1 MKNLQPIIPYEAQYY
16 KQIPRTITI
25 YRFLKRYIFFS
36 NGSCKQGMEEER
48 GHRWLR
54 WQRGRF
60 GGSKQA
66 MLEAVCTVKC
76 YIAAIVR

>member
-1 MKNLQPIIPYEAQYY
+1 MIPNEAQYHE
-16 KQIPRTITI
+16 QIPRTITIYSGI

-48 GHRWLR
+48 GHRW
-54 WQRGRF
+54 QRGRF
-60 GGSKQA
+60 GGSKLTT
-66 MLEAVCTVKC
+66 LEAVSTVKC